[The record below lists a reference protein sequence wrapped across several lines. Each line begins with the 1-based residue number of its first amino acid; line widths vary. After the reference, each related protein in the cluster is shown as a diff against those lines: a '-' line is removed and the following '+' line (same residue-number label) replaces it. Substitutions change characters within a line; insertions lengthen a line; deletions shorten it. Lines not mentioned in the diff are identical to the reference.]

1 MRPGL
6 RKKLLAMFL
15 LLLLLAG
22 SGVLWLGATESGLH
36 WTYQQAGG
44 YIPGELNIGKLEGR
58 LFGRITA
65 TDLIYQHADTRVVLE
80 QATLKW
86 RPFELLTGSLVVS
99 QLHVQ
104 SVSITLPVAQQSTA
118 EKAVD
123 LPDIRLPVTVAL
135 EDSRVD
141 NIRITRDEQ
150 QVVLQQL
157 MLDARSQ
164 GNRIHIDRFDV
175 AAKAFDVH
183 IDGTLKPVGNY
194 QHKLNMQWQLRLPQ
208 QPELSGRGLSR
219 GNLDRLVLQQTI
231 SGPLR
236 MTLNGEARD
245 LLNALHW
252 QANVNVSEFNTAQL
266 NADWPAITG
275 SLQLQGEGD
284 RQTASLSGQLDGD
297 YPGQG
302 SFSGNTKLQL
312 AQNGTVV
319 LEQLRLQ
326 APATETVLNARG
338 DWIPGE
344 AGLQSGNLALQLDW
358 EKLRWPLSGDAWIDS
373 ASGHGRIEGNL
384 DRYRLVLSADRP
396 LPQAPPSTWQV
407 DAIGDSNGLNL
418 DSLRVT
424 ALDGETTLT
433 GRLDWSPRLAWNVR
447 VTGNNLNPAVQ
458 WSQWPGRLNA
468 ALTSTGQVQEG
479 QVIAQADITRVSG
492 KLRGQP
498 ISLRS
503 QLTWETDQLQVEQFE
518 FESGTAKVSA
528 QGSLGER
535 PSLNW
540 SIDAEDL
547 AMLYPQATG
556 QLKATGQLGG
566 TRDEPIIQAMFNGK
580 AMSLPE
586 YHIGNISGNLDVDLF
601 RWQQVNIDLVAE
613 ALDVHNQKIDRLEIK
628 ADPGQ
633 WQLVA
638 IDDGNT
644 ARVELKG
651 AASAEGWRGRIEAIN
666 LQSTEFDSWHLQQP
680 VALNLIKNNFEL
692 APFCLQASDASVC
705 GEVQQTGERWHSQLE
720 LVNFPLQVFSPWLPA
735 DLVIEGVA
743 NATAAWQLDMPKKL
757 TGRAHIELPAGSVAY
772 PVLEGELDRWDYRTG
787 SLDLTVD
794 EKGVR
799 ATSSLAM
806 NNGDQFQARLALPDA
821 PLLNLE
827 RDTQSVQG
835 SASVT
840 INRLGIIEALL
851 PDVQDLGGELAM
863 NLDVGGTLANPRYSG
878 KANLEQGRLRIPR
891 LGLKLEQVRMNAHSD
906 GLYKLNYDLI
916 AHSGD
921 GDLRLQGKT
930 RLDNQADWPT
940 TITIKGKNFEV
951 ARIPEAQV
959 NIIPDLQLKLR
970 GRNIDISGEVHVPF
984 ARLQPKDVTTAA
996 RVSEDVVIIGGEE
1009 RVEEQWQ
1016 ITTRVRVTLGDRVSL
1031 YGFGFEGRL
1040 GGDLLLMDSPGELTT
1055 ATGEINMIEGRY
1067 SAYGQRL
1074 TVEHGRLLYTGGP
1087 VSNPGLDLRAIRQ
1100 VNNVT
1105 AGIRVRGSLNQPD
1118 VELFSIPAMGQ
1129 TDALAYLMLGR
1140 PLETASGEEG
1150 SMMAK
1155 AALALSLS
1163 GGDSL
1168 ARQIGDRFGLDEM
1181 RVEASDTGE
1190 QASLVMGRYLAPR
1203 LYVSYGVGIVESF
1216 NTLSVR
1222 YQLSDR
1228 WYIRGESGEHQS
1240 ADILFT
1246 IDR

>member
-1 MRPGL
+1 MRQEL
-6 RKKLLAMFL
+6 KKNLLAMLL

-22 SGVLWLGATESGLH
+22 SGLFWLVATESGLR
-36 WTYQQAGG
+36 WAYQQSSDF
-44 YIPGELNIGKLEGR
+44 IPGELRIGKLEGR

-65 TDLIYQHADTRVVLE
+65 TDLVYQHADTRVVLE
-80 QATLKW
+80 QARLKW

-104 SVSITLPVAQQSTA
+104 SVSVTLPAAQQSTA
-118 EKAVD
+118 EQEVE
-123 LPDIRLPVTVAL
+123 LPDIRLPVAVAL
-135 EDSRVD
+135 EDIRVD

-157 MLDARSQ
+157 TLDARSQ
-164 GNRIHIDRFDV
+164 GNSILIDRFDV

-208 QPELSGRGLSR
+208 QPKLSGQGQSR
-219 GNLDRLVLQQTI
+219 GNLDRLTLQQTI
-231 SGPLR
+231 SGPLQ

-245 LLNALHW
+245 LLNALRW

-266 NADWPAITG
+266 NTDWPAITG
-275 SLQLQGEGD
+275 SLQLQGKGD
-284 RQTASLSGQLDGD
+284 RQTASLSGRMDGE

-302 SFSGNTKLQL
+302 PFSGNVKLQL
-312 AQNGTVV
+312 AQNGSLV

-326 APATETVLNARG
+326 APATETVLNAEGNWTPG
-338 DWIPGE
+338 DGGI
-344 AGLQSGNLALQLDW
+344 QSGELALQLDW
-358 EKLRWPLSGDAWIDS
+358 ENLRWPLSGDAWIDS
-373 ASGHGRIEGNL
+373 ASGEGRIDGKP
-384 DRYRLVLSADRP
+384 DQYRIALSADHP
-396 LPQAPPSTWQV
+396 LPQTPPSTWQV
-407 DAIGDSNGLNL
+407 NAIGDADGL
-418 DSLRVT
+418 DFDTLRIV

-433 GRLDWSPRLAWNVR
+433 GRLDWSPRLAWDVR

-458 WSQWPGRLNA
+458 WPQWPGRLNA
-468 ALTSTGQVQEG
+468 GLTSTGQVQAG
-479 QVIAQADITRVSG
+479 QVIAQADITRLSG
-492 KLRGQP
+492 ELRGQP
-498 ISLRS
+498 VNLRS
-503 QLTWETDQLQVEQFE
+503 RLAWEAGQIQVKQFDL
-518 FESGTAKVSA
+518 ESGSATVNA
-528 QGSLGER
+528 QGQLGKHMSLD
-535 PSLNW
+535 W
-540 SIDAEDL
+540 SVDADDL
-547 AMLYPQATG
+547 AMLYPRAGGQLQATG
-556 QLKATGQLGG
+556 KLGG
-566 TRDEPIIQAMFNGK
+566 TQGEPIIQATFNGK

-601 RWQQVNIDLVAE
+601 RWQQVNIDLVVE

-628 ADPGQ
+628 ADPAQ
-633 WQLVA
+633 LQLVA
-638 IDDGNT
+638 MDDGNT

-651 AASAEGWRGRIEAIN
+651 AASAEGWRGRIEAID
-666 LQSTEFDSWHLQQP
+666 LLSTEFDNWHLQQP
-680 VALNLIKNNFEL
+680 VALNLIRNNFEL
-692 APFCLQASDASVC
+692 APFCVQSGDASVC
-705 GEVQQTGERWHSQLE
+705 GEVQQTGERWRSQLE
-720 LVNFPLQVFSPWLPA
+720 LVNFPLQVFSPWLPS
-735 DLVIEGVA
+735 DLIIEGVA
-743 NATAAWQLDMPKKL
+743 NATAAWQLNAPKQL
-757 TGRAHIELPAGSVAY
+757 TGRARIELPAGSVTY
-772 PVLEGELDRWDYRTG
+772 PVLEGEVERWEYRTG
-787 SLDLTVD
+787 SLDLSVD
-794 EKGVR
+794 EKGIR
-799 ATSSLAM
+799 ATSNLAM
-806 NNGDQFQARLALPDA
+806 GNGDQFQARLVLPDA
-821 PLLNLE
+821 QLLNLV
-827 RDTQSVQG
+827 RDTQPMQG

-840 INRLGIIEALL
+840 INQLGIIEALL
-851 PDVQDLGGELAM
+851 PDVQDLDGKLAM
-863 NLDVGGTLANPRYSG
+863 KLDVGGTLANPRYSG
-878 KANLEQGRLRIPR
+878 KANLDQGRLRIPR
-891 LGLKLEQVRMNAHSD
+891 LGLQLEQVRMNAHSD
-906 GLYKLNYDLI
+906 VLNKLNYELI

-921 GDLRLQGKT
+921 GDLRLQGET
-930 RLDNQADWPT
+930 RLDNQAGWPT
-940 TITIKGKNFEV
+940 TITIKGENVEV
-951 ARIPEAQV
+951 ARIPEARV
-959 NIIPDLQLKLR
+959 NITPDLQLKLQ
-970 GRNIDISGEVHVPF
+970 GRNINISGEVHVPF

-996 RVSEDVVIIGGEE
+996 RVSEDVVIVGGEE
-1009 RVEEQWQ
+1009 HVEEPWQ

-1031 YGFGFEGRL
+1031 YGFGFDGRL
-1040 GGDLLLMDSPGELTT
+1040 GGDLLLTDSPGELTT
-1055 ATGEINMIEGRY
+1055 AIGEINVVEGRY
-1067 SAYGQRL
+1067 TAYGQRL

-1105 AGIRVRGSLNQPD
+1105 AGIRVRGSLNQPE

-1228 WYIRGESGEHQS
+1228 WYIKGESGEHQS